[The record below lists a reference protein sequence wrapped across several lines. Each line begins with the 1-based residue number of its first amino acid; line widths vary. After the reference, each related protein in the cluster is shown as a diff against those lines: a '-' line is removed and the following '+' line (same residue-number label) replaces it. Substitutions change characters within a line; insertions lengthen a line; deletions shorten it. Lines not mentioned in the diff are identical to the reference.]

1 MKPRIDKTKFGSIT
15 VGGAVFAHNVI
26 IRPDGRVKRR
36 KKKLSKAI
44 YGTSHT
50 ISRRE
55 AKYVRKLG
63 AGAQRLIV
71 GSGQYGNV
79 QLSPE
84 AAAYLQRKNCR
95 VVLAPT
101 PEVVGIWNRRKSRA
115 IGLFHVTC

>member
-15 VGGAVFAHNVI
+15 VAGMVFAHDVI

-36 KKKLSKAI
+36 KKKLSSAI

-55 AKYVRKLG
+55 AKYVRKQG
-63 AGAQRLIV
+63 AGTRRLIV

-84 AAAYLQRKNCR
+84 AAAYLKRKNCR

-101 PEVVGIWNRRKSRA
+101 PKVIGIRNGSNGRA

>member
-15 VGGAVFAHNVI
+15 VGGTVYRYDVI
-26 IRPDGRVKRR
+26 VRPDGSVKRR
-36 KKKLSKAI
+36 KKKLSSAV

-55 AKYVRKLG
+55 AKYVRKQAGG
-63 AGAQRLIV
+63 AARLIV
-71 GSGQYGNV
+71 GTGQYGNV
-79 QLSPE
+79 ELSGE
-84 AAAYLQRKNCR
+84 AAAYLQRKKCR

-101 PEVVGIWNRRKSRA
+101 PDVIDVWNKARRPA